1 MERRSVPNR
10 RKGGAN
16 DTTGSN
22 SSRSR
27 NADSGIIVAYRLH
40 ATALHTT
47 IICLVDES
55 EVQQLVS
62 GIIGSLEIF
71 DLFL

>member
-27 NADSGIIVAYRLH
+27 NADGGIIVAYRLH
-40 ATALHTT
+40 ATALHAT
-47 IICLVDES
+47 IVILVDES
-55 EVQQLVS
+55 KVQQLVS
-62 GIIGSLEIF
+62 GVSGSLEIF
-71 DLFL
+71 NLFL